1 MGFATTPILTAITN
15 KMEWL
20 SRRTEL
26 LAQNVANANTPDYR
40 ARDLRDSR
48 FAEILANQ
56 ASAAVPRTTNAKH
69 LTGPTGADGGFR
81 VEEVADRGATNL
93 NGNTVA
99 LEDQLVRLGANQ
111 ADYQLSLNLYRKHM
125 DMLRQAIGRAAG

>member
-26 LAQNVANANTPDYR
+26 LAQNVANSDTPQYR
-40 ARDLRDSR
+40 AQDLKETN
-48 FAEILANQ
+48 FAEALASKT
-56 ASAAVPRTTNAKH
+56 SAAVPRATHAKH
-69 LTGPTGADGGFR
+69 LTGPAGADGGFR
-81 VEEVADRGATNL
+81 VEEVADKSATNL

-111 ADYQLSLNLYRKHM
+111 SDYQLSLNLYRKHM
-125 DMLRQAIGRAAG
+125 DMLRTAIGRASR

>member
-1 MGFATTPILTAITN
+1 MGFATTPILTAITD

-26 LAQNVANANTPDYR
+26 LAQNVANANTPEYR
-40 ARDLRDSR
+40 AQDLKETD
-48 FAEILANQ
+48 FAQALA
-56 ASAAVPRTTNAKH
+56 AKSSAAVPRATHVNH
-69 LTGPTGADGGFR
+69 LTGPAGVDGGFR
-81 VEEVADRGATNL
+81 VEEVADKSATNL

-111 ADYQLSLNLYRKHM
+111 SDYQLSLNLYRKHM
-125 DMLRQAIGRAAG
+125 DMLRTAIGRASR